1 MYKITKV
8 VSSKCWGTIDRPIMD
23 NQGRLL
29 TTEAEQEARWAEHF
43 SEVLNTS
50 PPPLEADM
58 QDPEKDVDLN
68 TTPPEK
74 EEIMAAIR
82 SLKNRKAPGQ
92 DTRSAE
98 LFKADREFAA
108 QALQPLFAAINVLE
122 EKQLPEDWTEGII
135 MKITKKGALSNCN
148 TWRGITLLS
157 VPSNILPRS
166 SSSKFQRE

>member
-1 MYKITKV
+1 
-8 VSSKCWGTIDRPIMD
+8 MD

-29 TTEAEQEARWAEHF
+29 TTEAEQEARREEHF

-50 PPPLEADM
+50 PPPLEVDM
-58 QDPEKDVDLN
+58 QDPEEDVDLN

-98 LFKADREFAA
+98 LFKADPEFAA
-108 QALQPLFAAINVLE
+108 QALQPLFAAIHVLE
-122 EKQLPEDWTEGII
+122 EKQLPEETQIRP
-135 MKITKKGALSNCN
+135 C
-148 TWRGITLLS
+148 RPVPVLLLRLLIQDLKDS
-157 VPSNILPRS
+157 ANHLRT
-166 SSSKFQRE
+166 

>member
-1 MYKITKV
+1 
-8 VSSKCWGTIDRPIMD
+8 MD

-58 QDPEKDVDLN
+58 QDPEEDVDLN

-98 LFKADREFAA
+98 LFKADLEFAV
-108 QALQPLFAAINVLE
+108 QALQPLFADIRVLE

-135 MKITKKGALSNCN
+135 MKIAKKGALSNCN